1 MTTQLAGETVV
12 IGEGRDEVCLVDAI
26 ARQLGVAGLQ
36 VLSFEGVGNLR
47 GFLRALPAVA
57 GFTEVR
63 SLGILCDA
71 EDDAAARLRS
81 VQDGLAAAGLP
92 VPVAPLSRT
101 PGRPAIIVLIN
112 PHGSSTGSLDDVCA
126 ESVRTDPA
134 MACVGEYLDCLR
146 RAGIPTPR
154 PGKTLVHAF
163 IASRDRPEVSL
174 GVALQR
180 GYFPLE
186 DRAFDPVRRFL
197 TLVSQ

>member
-81 VQDGLAAAGLP
+81 P
-92 VPVAPLSRT
+92 SRT
-101 PGRPAIIVLIN
+101 G
-112 PHGSSTGSLDDVCA
+112 
-126 ESVRTDPA
+126 
-134 MACVGEYLDCLR
+134 
-146 RAGIPTPR
+146 
-154 PGKTLVHAF
+154 
-163 IASRDRPEVSL
+163 
-174 GVALQR
+174 LQR
-180 GYFPLE
+180 L
-186 DRAFDPVRRFL
+186 AFRFR
-197 TLVSQ
+197 SHR